1 MEMSALLP
9 FLASQSGFFYLHP
22 GEPICQ
28 GVHQVRA
35 DHRGYFPELSCPL
48 SSNTFFPLTGARMNG
63 NTVLVS
69 IIKAYLYSIL

>member
-9 FLASQSGFFYLHP
+9 FLASQSGFSYLHP